1 MRDTHAIVEDSDFWS
16 RLEYAASAWLGSSQ
30 EKRLRRYWIDGF
42 IPETAKNTQRG
53 ADIEGNAWLAEGSRQ
68 QYECRFIASIPQ
80 KLLHRR
86 AQFHIDDMPL
96 MKCRSKSRS
105 VCLFPLRLTKR
116 SSQPLAA
123 PMSSFFM
130 TSTANAAAKLA
141 LASGG

>member
-86 AQFHIDDMPL
+86 AQFHIDDMAIDEMQKQITISLSVPSSPNQAL
-96 MKCRSKSRS
+96 QPTTGRSDE
-105 VCLFPLRLTKR
+105 
-116 SSQPLAA
+116 
-123 PMSSFFM
+123 
-130 TSTANAAAKLA
+130 
-141 LASGG
+141 